1 MNWKRS
7 AAGLGI
13 GLPVVALLAYGLT
26 VDPDVIPSPLPGK
39 EAPTFALTMLE
50 SGDTIRLE
58 EHLGHVVVLNF
69 WASWCFACRI
79 EHFDLS
85 EAARKYEG
93 RGVQFYGILYND
105 SPENGREW
113 IEMMGGQ
120 SYPALVDPTQRTAID
135 YGLYG
140 APETFVIG
148 PDGRVVHK
156 RVGPTT
162 LAELSAIIDPLLEDR
177 PAGPGGETPLPA
189 DDTPGQPDAPGLP
202 IDTPGQPDT
211 LGQPDAPGQPIDDP
225 AAAQ

>member
-39 EAPTFALTMLE
+39 EAPTFALAMLE

-58 EHLGHVVVLNF
+58 EHLGDVVVLNF
-69 WASWCFACRI
+69 WASWCYACRI

-105 SPENGREW
+105 SPQNGRAW

-148 PDGRVVHK
+148 PDGRVAHK

-162 LAELSAIIDPLLEDR
+162 LAELSAIIDPLLEAV
-177 PAGPGGETPLPA
+177 PAP
-189 DDTPGQPDAPGLP
+189 PDGDAAGVPEDAAGLP
-202 IDTPGQPDT
+202 I
-211 LGQPDAPGQPIDDP
+211 DP